1 MVFTLLI
8 DIIWILYWGPLW
20 NSATLIDWNPN
31 IHFLVIL
38 SSGINIVLKSA
49 ILLIY
54 TLNDGKNLKNAFNNS
69 VAPYLGFNN

>member
-1 MVFTLLI
+1 MLFTLLI

-20 NSATLIDWNPN
+20 NSAALIDWNPN
-31 IHFLVIL
+31 IHFFVIL

-54 TLNDGKNLKNAFNNS
+54 TLNDGQNLKNAFNNS
-69 VAPYLGFNN
+69 IAPYLGFNN